1 MFKKTAKFKKK
12 SDVYS
17 AGIVFLEL
25 LALKPPS
32 LDMYDHMW
40 PKIISVGLPHA
51 LNEVLS
57 GCLDEDP
64 SHRLLFSALLD
75 LLKSNGGLQIRD
87 LTYEM
92 LSDEFVE
99 LIAYLK
105 DDDADFSKSSSS
117 GRVLQDF
124 SKSSSSGRVLQSS
137 ISSSTSRR

>member
-1 MFKKTAKFKKK
+1 MFKKTAKFTKKA
-12 SDVYS
+12 DVYS

-51 LNEVLS
+51 LNKVLS

-64 SHRLLFSALLD
+64 SHRLLFPALVD
-75 LLKSNGGLQIRD
+75 LLQLSGGLQIRD

-99 LIAYLK
+99 LIVYLR
-105 DDDADFSKSSSS
+105 DDDADFSMSSSS
-117 GRVLQDF
+117 GRVL
-124 SKSSSSGRVLQSS
+124 RNR
-137 ISSSTSRR
+137 STSRR